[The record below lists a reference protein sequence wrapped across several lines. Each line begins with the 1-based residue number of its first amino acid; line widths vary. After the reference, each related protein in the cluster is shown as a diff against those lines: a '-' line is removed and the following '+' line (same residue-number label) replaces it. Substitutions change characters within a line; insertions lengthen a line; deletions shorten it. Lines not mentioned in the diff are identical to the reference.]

1 MSGIP
6 GDVHF
11 HICSVFSKFPIRNM
25 FYFIISKELVQIIKK
40 KKKKSGFAHH
50 VHFLFKAL
58 LQLCSPEASLKLT
71 GGLLSL
77 LRAVRS
83 LT

>member
-40 KKKKSGFAHH
+40 KKKSGFSHH
-50 VHFLFKAL
+50 VHFLLKAL
-58 LQLCSPEASLKLT
+58 LQLCSPEASLKLR
-71 GGLLSL
+71 GGLPSL

>member
-25 FYFIISKELVQIIKK
+25 FYFIISKELVQIIF